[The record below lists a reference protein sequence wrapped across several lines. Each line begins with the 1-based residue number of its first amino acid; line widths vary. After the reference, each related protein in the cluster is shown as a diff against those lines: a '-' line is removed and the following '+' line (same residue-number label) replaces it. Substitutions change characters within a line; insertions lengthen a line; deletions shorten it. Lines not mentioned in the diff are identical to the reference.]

1 MDKEGMLNRIFV
13 AKGEKYGYNEVTAGF
28 SSEKNLKVSWI
39 RTGTWIDIWLSDYL
53 EDAPKEVL
61 ESVAETVFRRICI
74 HAKEPYSDELVEY
87 VTGEMFLEKNR
98 PIYLSRISGV
108 SKGTK
113 GRHHDL
119 MSSYQRLMRDGMIE
133 YDPDLVIRW
142 APLWDGKSVGQSSVL
157 MKTVCLNRRLDCIY
171 VPDDLIDFALYSQL
185 VFVNEGFDDDPSEKI
200 KNAKKIVQDLPE
212 FNEMQDSLKRMGMT
226 LWSEVSPAD

>member
-13 AKGEKYGYNEVTAGF
+13 TEGEKYGYNEVTAGF

-74 HAKEPYSDELVEY
+74 HTKEPYSDELVEY
-87 VTGEMFLEKNR
+87 VTGELFLEKNR

-119 MSSYQRLMRDGMIE
+119 MNSYQRLVRDGMIE
-133 YDPDLVIRW
+133 YDPDIVIRW

-200 KNAKKIVQDLPE
+200 NNAKKIVQDLPE